1 MLQTAATSP
10 QPQAQPPQQA
20 LSPEQMQ
27 QAAEQKKLLIDKLTE
42 AMHEVGDELQK
53 GLSPED
59 YPKAEKLQLALK
71 AAIDVVQQDKTGQA
85 R

>member
-10 QPQAQPPQQA
+10 QTQAQPPQQA
-20 LSPEQMQ
+20 LTPEQMQ
-27 QAAEQKKLLIDKLTE
+27 QAAEQKQLLIDKLTE
-42 AMHEVGDELQK
+42 AMHEVSDELQK
-53 GLSPED
+53 GLSPDD

-71 AAIDVVQQDKTGQA
+71 AAIDVVQQDQTGQA